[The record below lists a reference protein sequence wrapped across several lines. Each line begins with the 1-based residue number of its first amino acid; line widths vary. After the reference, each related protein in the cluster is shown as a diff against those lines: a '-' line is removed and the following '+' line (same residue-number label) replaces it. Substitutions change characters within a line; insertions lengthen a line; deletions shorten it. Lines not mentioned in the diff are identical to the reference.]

1 MGLVDLA
8 GDKVDVMVIQ
18 CGACEHCT
26 VGVESRAGDG
36 RRAVVVKEARVG
48 LERGEIGSVDIVS
61 LDLVAVCSPGDI
73 S

>member
-18 CGACEHCT
+18 CSACKHCT
-26 VGVESRAGDG
+26 VGVESCAGDG

-48 LERGEIGSVDIVS
+48 LERGEICAVDIVG
-61 LDLVAVCSPGDI
+61 LDLVAVCAPGNM

>member
-1 MGLVDLA
+1 
-8 GDKVDVMVIQ
+8 MVIQ

-36 RRAVVVKEARVG
+36 RRTVVVKEARVG
-48 LERGEIGSVDIVS
+48 LERGEIGAVDIVGF
-61 LDLVAVCSPGDI
+61 DLMAVCAPENI